1 MIPSKSLCG
10 VTANHQ
16 KWSLPQ
22 HHTIFVYTH
31 RDHRDDV
38 KLFKSSGSFTAKF
51 WTFWYHFYDQFKEC
65 KQWKF
70 VVKSFF
76 KIIEIYWP
84 LIFQIQC
91 KWGGLINMSFIV
103 SFRPPRHFFLHF
115 FFGIFLL
122 LIVIVWQINK
132 YKYKC
137 VHDRDKIPSFLVPL
151 NSYTHVCKCEEIIKQ
166 IKSE

>member
-1 MIPSKSLCG
+1 
-10 VTANHQ
+10 
-16 KWSLPQ
+16 
-22 HHTIFVYTH
+22 
-31 RDHRDDV
+31 
-38 KLFKSSGSFTAKF
+38 
-51 WTFWYHFYDQFKEC
+51 
-65 KQWKF
+65 
-70 VVKSFF
+70 
-76 KIIEIYWP
+76 
-84 LIFQIQC
+84 
-91 KWGGLINMSFIV
+91 MSFIV

-151 NSYTHVCKCEEIIKQ
+151 NSYTHVCKCDEIIKQ